1 MRAAAS
7 LLILA
12 AMLSACGTLL
22 PGPTPDPLPTEDEA
36 IAFLNELTAHAL
48 TGDLVGM
55 CALAGSM
62 CESFVDERGGP
73 AAVPD
78 APPVLAG
85 TRVIP
90 GTSSGDSG
98 TVGGMLLV
106 LCGTDGLQR
115 SYRTEMLVSR
125 FRGELF
131 AINGVYWSGSNLA
144 VSNNTGDPSG
154 GAGIDCP

>member
-1 MRAAAS
+1 MRARAS
-7 LLILA
+7 LLIVVA
-12 AMLSACGTLL
+12 ILSGCGAFV
-22 PGPTPDPLPTEDEA
+22 PDPTPDAIPTEDEA
-36 IAFLNELTAHAL
+36 IAFLNELTALAL
-48 TGDLVGM
+48 TGDLVAM

-78 APPVLAG
+78 EPPVLAG

-115 SYRTEMLVSR
+115 PYRTEMLVSR
-125 FRGELF
+125 FMGETF
-131 AINGVYWSGSNLA
+131 AINGVYWSSSSLA
-144 VSNNTGDPSG
+144 VSNDTGSPSG

>member
-1 MRAAAS
+1 
-7 LLILA
+7 
-12 AMLSACGTLL
+12 
-22 PGPTPDPLPTEDEA
+22 
-36 IAFLNELTAHAL
+36 
-48 TGDLVGM
+48 M

-78 APPVLAG
+78 EPPVLAG

-115 SYRTEMLVSR
+115 PYRTEML
-125 FRGELF
+125 
-131 AINGVYWSGSNLA
+131 
-144 VSNNTGDPSG
+144 
-154 GAGIDCP
+154 GAGRRRDRHHLHPLRGQLRAGGLPEEPPL